1 MYITNVWQLK
11 NGIILP
17 AMRFER
23 VNFRQILYC
32 NIDCQI
38 IFVSN

>member
-17 AMRFER
+17 AMRFEL
-23 VNFRQILYC
+23 VNFRQIYYLL
-32 NIDCQI
+32 
-38 IFVSN
+38 